1 MADILL
7 TVGVDTSLSYA
18 EFQAGITSLVS
29 QVNANPPKIKL
40 KFDDS
45 SLSSMRKQI
54 ESMTKAATSAGSLTR
69 LNGYT
74 QTNSGIW
81 LKDTAAIK
89 ANTQAKTSNANASR
103 QAADAAK
110 AQATA
115 ISGSLKEIQATNANI
130 TSAYKSLQKT
140 LGGSTATGQNASD
153 LNAMKSK
160 YIELQEA
167 VTRLKSLKSSATQED
182 INNVY
187 KLQADMQNL
196 ISKTQQRVAV
206 EKQAADAV
214 KKMAEAEK
222 QAAANEAAFA
232 AGTEKHTQALTKVNT
247 LLGQVTANT
256 QKWTAARNGN
266 TSASYASLKDQITA
280 LESLKTGLMNG
291 SVSAEQFKERF
302 ASIKA
307 AVTDSSTAIRAA
319 GENTQSF
326 GDRISGLAAKFSS
339 WLTVSQAIMYAVRT
353 AKQMV
358 SAAVEVE
365 SAMNQIQIVTGASD
379 SQMESFLTRSIALAK
394 ELGQSVTDVA
404 SSIETFA
411 RLGYGMNESA
421 GLAKYANIMA
431 NVGNTDVDTA
441 TTGITSII
449 KGYEMDASDAE
460 HVSDVLVKVGQEY
473 AISAEELMAAFQ
485 RGGAAL
491 HASGTDFEKSAALFA
506 ATNASLQNAE
516 TTGTMWKTVS
526 ARIRGATTEL
536 EEMGEETDGLAQ
548 GLSKYREE
556 IIALSGVDI
565 MKDENTYKDMYD
577 IFVQLAEVWD
587 NMEDV
592 SQSRVAEILGGTRN
606 TSGIMSTITNIKD
619 AIGAYSSAMD
629 SAGAA
634 TEANNLYMDTTKA
647 KVGELK
653 AAFQELS
660 SDFISSNVT
669 KGAVD
674 ALKGIVEAIDAVVNS
689 VGSLGTILAGL
700 GIVKIVKNVA

>member
-45 SLSSMRKQI
+45 SLSSMKKQI
-54 ESMTKAATSAGSLTR
+54 ESMTKAAATANTAKSMG
-69 LNGYT
+69 GYT
-74 QTNSGIW
+74 KTNSGIW
-81 LKDTAAIK
+81 VKDTAAIK
-89 ANTQAKTSNANASR
+89 ANTQAKNENASATKK
-103 QAADAAK
+103 AADATKQAK
-110 AQATA
+110 A
-115 ISGSLKEIQATNANI
+115 
-130 TSAYKSLQKT
+130 
-140 LGGSTATGQNASD
+140 SD
-153 LNAMKSK
+153 D
-160 YIELQEA
+160 
-167 VTRLKSLKSSATQED
+167 T
-182 INNVY
+182 
-187 KLQADMQNL
+187 
-196 ISKTQQRVAV
+196 
-206 EKQAADAV
+206 
-214 KKMAEAEK
+214 
-222 QAAANEAAFA
+222 FA
-232 AGTEKHTQALTKVNT
+232 AGTKKHTDALNKVNT

-256 QKWTAARNGN
+256 QKWTAARSGKSSDNY
-266 TSASYASLKDQITA
+266 SALKGQITA
-280 LESLKTGLMNG
+280 LETLKSGLMNG
-291 SVSAEQFKERF
+291 TVSAEQFENSFR
-302 ASIKA
+302 SIKST
-307 AVTDSSTAIRAA
+307 VTESSAAIRAA
-319 GENTQSF
+319 GENTQTL
-326 GDRISGLAAKFSS
+326 GDRFGGLATKFAS
-339 WLTVSQAIMYAVRT
+339 WLSITQVIMTAVRT

-365 SAMNQIQIVTGASD
+365 SAMAQIKIVTGASD
-379 SQMESFLTRSIALAK
+379 SQMEAFLTKSIALAK

-411 RLGYGMNESA
+411 RLGYNMSDSSN
-421 GLAKYANIMA
+421 LAKYANIMA

-449 KGYEMDASDAE
+449 KGYELDANDAE

-556 IIALSGVDI
+556 IKALSGVDI

-629 SAGAA
+629 SAGTA
-634 TEANNLYMDTTKA
+634 TEANNIYMDTTKA

-660 SDFISSNVT
+660 SDFISSNFT
-669 KGAVD
+669 KGAVEG
-674 ALKGIVEAIDAVVNS
+674 LKGIVEAIDKIVET

-700 GIVKIVKNVA
+700 GLANVIKNVA

>member
-45 SLSSMRKQI
+45 SLSSMKKQI
-54 ESMTKAATSAGSLTR
+54 ESMTKAAATANTAKSMG
-69 LNGYT
+69 GYT
-74 QTNSGIW
+74 KTNSGIW
-81 LKDTAAIK
+81 VKDTAAIK
-89 ANTQAKTSNANASR
+89 ANAQAKNENASATKK
-103 QAADAAK
+103 AADATKQAK
-110 AQATA
+110 A
-115 ISGSLKEIQATNANI
+115 S
-130 TSAYKSLQKT
+130 
-140 LGGSTATGQNASD
+140 
-153 LNAMKSK
+153 
-160 YIELQEA
+160 
-167 VTRLKSLKSSATQED
+167 ED
-182 INNVY
+182 
-187 KLQADMQNL
+187 
-196 ISKTQQRVAV
+196 T
-206 EKQAADAV
+206 
-214 KKMAEAEK
+214 
-222 QAAANEAAFA
+222 FA
-232 AGTEKHTQALTKVNT
+232 AGTKKHTDALNKVNT

-256 QKWTAARNGN
+256 QKWTAARSGKSSDNY
-266 TSASYASLKDQITA
+266 SALKGQITA
-280 LESLKTGLMNG
+280 LETLKSGLMNG
-291 SVSAEQFKERF
+291 TISAEQFENSFR
-302 ASIKA
+302 SIKST
-307 AVTDSSTAIRAA
+307 VTESSAAIRAA
-319 GENTQSF
+319 GENTQTL
-326 GDRISGLAAKFSS
+326 GDRFGGLATKFAS
-339 WLTVSQAIMYAVRT
+339 WLSITQVIMTAVRT

-365 SAMNQIQIVTGASD
+365 SAMAQIKIVTGASD
-379 SQMESFLTRSIALAK
+379 SQMEAFLTKSIALAK

-411 RLGYGMNESA
+411 RLGYNMSDSSN
-421 GLAKYANIMA
+421 LAKYANIMA

-449 KGYEMDASDAE
+449 KGYELDANDAE

-556 IIALSGVDI
+556 IKALSGVDI

-629 SAGAA
+629 SAGTA
-634 TEANNLYMDTTKA
+634 TEANNVYMDTTKA

-660 SDFISSNVT
+660 SDFISSNFT
-669 KGAVD
+669 KGAVEG
-674 ALKGIVEAIDAVVNS
+674 LKGIVEAIDKIVET

-700 GIVKIVKNVA
+700 GLAKVIKNVA

>member
-45 SLSSMRKQI
+45 SLSSMKKQI
-54 ESMTKAATSAGSLTR
+54 ESMTKAAATANTAKSMG
-69 LNGYT
+69 GYT
-74 QTNSGIW
+74 KTNSGIW
-81 LKDTAAIK
+81 VKDTAAIK
-89 ANTQAKTSNANASR
+89 ANTQAKNENASATKK
-103 QAADAAK
+103 AADATKQAK
-110 AQATA
+110 A
-115 ISGSLKEIQATNANI
+115 S
-130 TSAYKSLQKT
+130 
-140 LGGSTATGQNASD
+140 
-153 LNAMKSK
+153 
-160 YIELQEA
+160 
-167 VTRLKSLKSSATQED
+167 ED
-182 INNVY
+182 
-187 KLQADMQNL
+187 
-196 ISKTQQRVAV
+196 T
-206 EKQAADAV
+206 
-214 KKMAEAEK
+214 
-222 QAAANEAAFA
+222 FA
-232 AGTEKHTQALTKVNT
+232 AGTKKHTDALNKVNT

-256 QKWTAARNGN
+256 QKWTAARSGKSSDNY
-266 TSASYASLKDQITA
+266 SALKGQITA
-280 LESLKTGLMNG
+280 LETLKSGLMNG
-291 SVSAEQFKERF
+291 TVSAEQFENSFR
-302 ASIKA
+302 SIKA
-307 AVTDSSTAIRAA
+307 TVTESSAAIRAA
-319 GENTQSF
+319 GENTQTL
-326 GDRISGLAAKFSS
+326 GDRFGGLAQKFAS
-339 WLTVSQAIMYAVRT
+339 WLSITQVIMTAVRT

-365 SAMNQIQIVTGASD
+365 SAMAQIKIVTGASD
-379 SQMESFLTRSIALAK
+379 SQMEAFLTKSIALAK
-394 ELGQSVTDVA
+394 ELGQNVTDVA

-411 RLGYGMNESA
+411 RLGYNMSDSSN
-421 GLAKYANIMA
+421 LAKYANIMA

-449 KGYEMDASDAE
+449 KGYELDANDAE

-556 IIALSGVDI
+556 IKALSGVDI

-629 SAGAA
+629 SAGTA
-634 TEANNLYMDTTKA
+634 TEANNIYMDTTKA

-660 SDFISSNVT
+660 SDFISSNFT
-669 KGAVD
+669 KGAVEG
-674 ALKGIVEAIDAVVNS
+674 LKGIVEAIDKIVET

-700 GIVKIVKNVA
+700 GLAKVIKNVA

>member
-54 ESMTKAATSAGSLTR
+54 ESMTKAASSVNNLTR
-69 LNGYT
+69 LSGYT

-115 ISGSLKEIQATNANI
+115 VSGSLKEIQATNANI

-167 VTRLKSLKSSATQED
+167 VTRLKSLKASATQED
-182 INNVY
+182 INGVY

-196 ISKTQQRVAV
+196 ISKTQQRIAV
-206 EKQAADAV
+206 EKQAADAA
-214 KKMAEAEK
+214 KKMADAEK
-222 QAAANEAAFA
+222 QAAVNEAAFSV
-232 AGTEKHTQALTKVNT
+232 GTEKHTQALTKVNT
-247 LLGQVTANT
+247 LLSQVTANT

-266 TSASYASLKDQITA
+266 TSASYSALKDQITA
-280 LESLKTGLMNG
+280 LEALKTGLMNG

-307 AVTDSSTAIRAA
+307 TVVDSSAAIRAA

-326 GDRISGLAAKFSS
+326 GDRISGLASKFSS
-339 WLTVSQAIMYAVRT
+339 WLTVSQAIMYAIRT
-353 AKQMV
+353 IKQMV

-365 SAMNQIQIVTGASD
+365 SAMAQIQIVTGASD
-379 SQMESFLTRSIALAK
+379 SQMEAFLTKSIALAK

-411 RLGYGMNESA
+411 RLGYNMSDSSN
-421 GLAKYANIMA
+421 LAKYANIMA

-556 IIALSGVDI
+556 IMALSGVDI

-619 AIGAYSSAMD
+619 AIGAYASAMD
-629 SAGAA
+629 SAGTA
-634 TEANNLYMDTTKA
+634 TEANNIYMDTTKA

-660 SDFISSNVT
+660 SDVFDSDFT

-674 ALKGIVEAIDAVVNS
+674 ALRGIVEAIDKVIS
-689 VGSLGTILAGL
+689 TFGSLKTILVGL
-700 GIVKIVKNVA
+700 GIAKIIKNVA

>member
-45 SLSSMRKQI
+45 SLSSMKKQI
-54 ESMTKAATSAGSLTR
+54 ESMTKAAATANMAKSMG
-69 LNGYT
+69 GYT
-74 QTNSGIW
+74 KTNSGIW
-81 LKDTAAIK
+81 VKDTAAIK
-89 ANTQAKTSNANASR
+89 ANTQAKNENASATKK
-103 QAADAAK
+103 AADATKQAK
-110 AQATA
+110 A
-115 ISGSLKEIQATNANI
+115 S
-130 TSAYKSLQKT
+130 
-140 LGGSTATGQNASD
+140 
-153 LNAMKSK
+153 
-160 YIELQEA
+160 
-167 VTRLKSLKSSATQED
+167 ED
-182 INNVY
+182 
-187 KLQADMQNL
+187 
-196 ISKTQQRVAV
+196 T
-206 EKQAADAV
+206 
-214 KKMAEAEK
+214 
-222 QAAANEAAFA
+222 FA
-232 AGTEKHTQALTKVNT
+232 AGTKKHTDALNKVNT

-256 QKWTAARNGN
+256 QKWTAARSGKSSDNY
-266 TSASYASLKDQITA
+266 SALKGQITA
-280 LESLKTGLMNG
+280 LETLKSGLMNG
-291 SVSAEQFKERF
+291 TVSAEQFENSFR
-302 ASIKA
+302 SIKST
-307 AVTDSSTAIRAA
+307 VTESSAAIRAA
-319 GENTQSF
+319 GENTQTL
-326 GDRISGLAAKFSS
+326 GDRFGGLATKFAS
-339 WLTVSQAIMYAVRT
+339 WLSITQVIMTAVRT

-365 SAMNQIQIVTGASD
+365 SAMAQIKIVTGASD
-379 SQMESFLTRSIALAK
+379 SQMEAFLTKSIALAK

-411 RLGYGMNESA
+411 RLGYNMSDSSN
-421 GLAKYANIMA
+421 LAKYANIMA

-449 KGYEMDASDAE
+449 KGYELDANDAE

-556 IIALSGVDI
+556 IKALSGVDI

-629 SAGAA
+629 SAGTA
-634 TEANNLYMDTTKA
+634 TEANNVYMDTTKA

-660 SDFISSNVT
+660 SDFISSNFT
-669 KGAVD
+669 KGAVEG
-674 ALKGIVEAIDAVVNS
+674 LKGIVEAIDKIVET

-700 GIVKIVKNVA
+700 GLAKVIKNVA

>member
-45 SLSSMRKQI
+45 SLSSMKKQI
-54 ESMTKAATSAGSLTR
+54 ESMTKAAATANTAKSMG
-69 LNGYT
+69 GYT
-74 QTNSGIW
+74 KTNSGIW
-81 LKDTAAIK
+81 VKDTAAIK
-89 ANTQAKTSNANASR
+89 ANTQAKNENASATKK
-103 QAADAAK
+103 AADA
-110 AQATA
+110 T
-115 ISGSLKEIQATNANI
+115 
-130 TSAYKSLQKT
+130 
-140 LGGSTATGQNASD
+140 
-153 LNAMKSK
+153 
-160 YIELQEA
+160 
-167 VTRLKSLKSSATQED
+167 
-182 INNVY
+182 
-187 KLQADMQNL
+187 
-196 ISKTQQRVAV
+196 
-206 EKQAADAV
+206 KQAKTSEDT
-214 KKMAEAEK
+214 
-222 QAAANEAAFA
+222 FA
-232 AGTEKHTQALTKVNT
+232 AGTKKHTDALNKVNT

-256 QKWTAARNGN
+256 QKWTAARSGKSSDNY
-266 TSASYASLKDQITA
+266 SALKGQITA
-280 LESLKTGLMNG
+280 LETLKSGLMNG
-291 SVSAEQFKERF
+291 TVSAEQFENSFR
-302 ASIKA
+302 SIKST
-307 AVTDSSTAIRAA
+307 VTESSAAIRAA
-319 GENTQSF
+319 GENTQTL
-326 GDRISGLAAKFSS
+326 GDRFGGLATKFAS
-339 WLTVSQAIMYAVRT
+339 WLSITQVIMTAVRT

-365 SAMNQIQIVTGASD
+365 SAMTQIKIVTGASD
-379 SQMESFLTRSIALAK
+379 SQMEAFLTKSIALAK

-411 RLGYGMNESA
+411 RLGYNMSDSSN
-421 GLAKYANIMA
+421 LAKYANIMA

-449 KGYEMDASDAE
+449 KGYELDANDAE

-556 IIALSGVDI
+556 IKALSGVDI

-629 SAGAA
+629 SAGTA
-634 TEANNLYMDTTKA
+634 TEANNIYMDTTKA

-660 SDFISSNVT
+660 SDFISSNFT
-669 KGAVD
+669 KGAVEG
-674 ALKGIVEAIDAVVNS
+674 LKGIVEAIDKIVETI
-689 VGSLGTILAGL
+689 GSLGTILAGL
-700 GIVKIVKNVA
+700 GLAKVIKNVA

>member
-18 EFQAGITSLVS
+18 EFQAGITSLVA

-206 EKQAADAV
+206 EKQAADAA

-353 AKQMV
+353 VKQMV

-556 IIALSGVDI
+556 IMALSGVDI

-653 AAFQELS
+653 ASFQELS

>member
-45 SLSSMRKQI
+45 SLSSMKKQI
-54 ESMTKAATSAGSLTR
+54 ESMTKAAATANTAKSMG
-69 LNGYT
+69 GYT
-74 QTNSGIW
+74 KTNSGIW
-81 LKDTAAIK
+81 VKDTAAIK
-89 ANTQAKTSNANASR
+89 ANTQAKNENASATKK
-103 QAADAAK
+103 AADATKQAK
-110 AQATA
+110 A
-115 ISGSLKEIQATNANI
+115 S
-130 TSAYKSLQKT
+130 
-140 LGGSTATGQNASD
+140 
-153 LNAMKSK
+153 
-160 YIELQEA
+160 
-167 VTRLKSLKSSATQED
+167 ED
-182 INNVY
+182 
-187 KLQADMQNL
+187 
-196 ISKTQQRVAV
+196 T
-206 EKQAADAV
+206 
-214 KKMAEAEK
+214 
-222 QAAANEAAFA
+222 FA
-232 AGTEKHTQALTKVNT
+232 AGTKKHTDALNKVNT

-256 QKWTAARNGN
+256 QKWTAARSGKSSDNY
-266 TSASYASLKDQITA
+266 SALKGQITA
-280 LESLKTGLMNG
+280 LETLKSGLMNG
-291 SVSAEQFKERF
+291 TVSAEQFENSFR
-302 ASIKA
+302 SIKST
-307 AVTDSSTAIRAA
+307 VTESSAAIRAA
-319 GENTQSF
+319 GENTQTL
-326 GDRISGLAAKFSS
+326 GDRFGGLATKFAS
-339 WLTVSQAIMYAVRT
+339 WLSITQVIMTAVRT

-365 SAMNQIQIVTGASD
+365 SAMAQIKIVTGASD
-379 SQMESFLTRSIALAK
+379 SQMEAFLTKSIALAK

-411 RLGYGMNESA
+411 RLGYNMSDSSN
-421 GLAKYANIMA
+421 LAKYANIMA

-449 KGYEMDASDAE
+449 KGYELDANDAE

-556 IIALSGVDI
+556 IKALSGVDI

-629 SAGAA
+629 SAGTA
-634 TEANNLYMDTTKA
+634 TEANNVYMDTTKA

-660 SDFISSNVT
+660 SDFISSNFT
-669 KGAVD
+669 KGAVEG
-674 ALKGIVEAIDAVVNS
+674 LKGIVEAIDKIAET

-700 GIVKIVKNVA
+700 GLAKVIKNVA

>member
-45 SLSSMRKQI
+45 SLSSMKKQI
-54 ESMTKAATSAGSLTR
+54 ESMTKAAATANTAKSIG
-69 LNGYT
+69 GYT
-74 QTNSGIW
+74 KTNSGIW
-81 LKDTAAIK
+81 VKDTAAIK
-89 ANTQAKTSNANASR
+89 ANTQAKNENASATKK
-103 QAADAAK
+103 AADATKQAK
-110 AQATA
+110 A
-115 ISGSLKEIQATNANI
+115 
-130 TSAYKSLQKT
+130 
-140 LGGSTATGQNASD
+140 SD
-153 LNAMKSK
+153 D
-160 YIELQEA
+160 
-167 VTRLKSLKSSATQED
+167 T
-182 INNVY
+182 
-187 KLQADMQNL
+187 
-196 ISKTQQRVAV
+196 
-206 EKQAADAV
+206 
-214 KKMAEAEK
+214 
-222 QAAANEAAFA
+222 FA
-232 AGTEKHTQALTKVNT
+232 AGTKKHTDALNKVNT

-256 QKWTAARNGN
+256 QKWTAARSGKSSDNY
-266 TSASYASLKDQITA
+266 SALKGQITA
-280 LESLKTGLMNG
+280 LETLKSGLMNG
-291 SVSAEQFKERF
+291 TVSAEQFENSFR
-302 ASIKA
+302 SIKST
-307 AVTDSSTAIRAA
+307 VTESSAAIRAA
-319 GENTQSF
+319 GENTQTL
-326 GDRISGLAAKFSS
+326 GDRFGGLATKFAS
-339 WLTVSQAIMYAVRT
+339 WLSITQVIMTAVRT

-365 SAMNQIQIVTGASD
+365 SAMAQIKIVTGASD
-379 SQMESFLTRSIALAK
+379 SQMEAFLTKSIALAK

-411 RLGYGMNESA
+411 RLGYNMSDSSN
-421 GLAKYANIMA
+421 LAKYANIMA

-449 KGYEMDASDAE
+449 KGYELDANDAE

-556 IIALSGVDI
+556 IKALSGVDI

-629 SAGAA
+629 SAGTA
-634 TEANNLYMDTTKA
+634 TEANNIYMDTTKA

-660 SDFISSNVT
+660 SDFISSNFT
-669 KGAVD
+669 KGAVEG
-674 ALKGIVEAIDAVVNS
+674 LKGIVEAIDKIVET

-700 GIVKIVKNVA
+700 GLAKVIKNVA

>member
-54 ESMTKAATSAGSLTR
+54 ESMTKAASSVNNLTR
-69 LNGYT
+69 LSGYT

-115 ISGSLKEIQATNANI
+115 VSGSLKEIQATNANI

-167 VTRLKSLKSSATQED
+167 VTRLKSLKASATQED
-182 INNVY
+182 INGVY

-196 ISKTQQRVAV
+196 ISKTQQRIAV
-206 EKQAADAV
+206 EKQAADAA
-214 KKMAEAEK
+214 KKMADAEK
-222 QAAANEAAFA
+222 QAAVNEAAFSV
-232 AGTEKHTQALTKVNT
+232 GTEKHTQALTKVNT
-247 LLGQVTANT
+247 LLSQVTANT

-266 TSASYASLKDQITA
+266 TSASYSALKDQITA
-280 LESLKTGLMNG
+280 LEALKTGLMNG

-307 AVTDSSTAIRAA
+307 TVVDSSAAIRAA

-326 GDRISGLAAKFSS
+326 GDRISGLASKFSS
-339 WLTVSQAIMYAVRT
+339 WLTVSQAIMYAIRT
-353 AKQMV
+353 IKQMV

-365 SAMNQIQIVTGASD
+365 SAMAHIQIVTGASD
-379 SQMESFLTRSIALAK
+379 SQMEAFLTKSIALAK

-411 RLGYGMNESA
+411 RLGYNMSDSSN
-421 GLAKYANIMA
+421 LAKYANIMA

-556 IIALSGVDI
+556 IMALSGVDI

-619 AIGAYSSAMD
+619 AIGAYASAMD
-629 SAGAA
+629 SAGTA
-634 TEANNLYMDTTKA
+634 TEANNIYMDTTKA

-660 SDFISSNVT
+660 SDVFDSDFT

-674 ALKGIVEAIDAVVNS
+674 ALRGIVEAIDKVIS
-689 VGSLGTILAGL
+689 TFGSLKTILVGL
-700 GIVKIVKNVA
+700 GIAKIIKNVA

>member
-18 EFQAGITSLVS
+18 EFQAGITSLVA

-54 ESMTKAATSAGSLTR
+54 ESMTKAASSANAMKSMG
-69 LNGYT
+69 GYT

-89 ANTQAKTSNANASR
+89 ANTQAKDANASATKK
-103 QAADAAK
+103 AADATKQAK
-110 AQATA
+110 A
-115 ISGSLKEIQATNANI
+115 S
-130 TSAYKSLQKT
+130 
-140 LGGSTATGQNASD
+140 
-153 LNAMKSK
+153 
-160 YIELQEA
+160 
-167 VTRLKSLKSSATQED
+167 ED
-182 INNVY
+182 
-187 KLQADMQNL
+187 
-196 ISKTQQRVAV
+196 
-206 EKQAADAV
+206 
-214 KKMAEAEK
+214 
-222 QAAANEAAFA
+222 AFA
-232 AGTEKHTQALTKVNT
+232 AGTKKHTDALNKVNT

-256 QKWTAARNGN
+256 QKWTTSLSYDNLKSQISSLTALRNG
-266 TSASYASLKDQITA
+266 L
-280 LESLKTGLMNG
+280 LNG
-291 SVSAEQFKERF
+291 SVSAEQFEASFR
-302 ASIKA
+302 SIKA
-307 AVTDSSTAIRAA
+307 TVTESSSAIRAA
-319 GENTQSF
+319 GENTKSL
-326 GDRISGLAAKFSS
+326 GDRFSGLATKFAS
-339 WLTVSQAIMYAVRT
+339 WLSVTQVIMTAVRT
-353 AKQMV
+353 AKHMV

-365 SAMNQIQIVTGASD
+365 SAMKQIQIVTGASD

-411 RLGYGMNESA
+411 RLGYGMNDSA
-421 GLAKYANIMA
+421 SLAKYANIMA

-556 IIALSGVDI
+556 IMALSGVDI

-629 SAGAA
+629 SAGTA

-689 VGSLGTILAGL
+689 IGSLGTIIAGV
-700 GIVKIVKNVA
+700 GIVKFVKNVA

>member
-18 EFQAGITSLVS
+18 EFQAGITSLVA

-54 ESMTKAATSAGSLTR
+54 ESMTKAAASAGSLTK

-130 TSAYKSLQKT
+130 TSAYKNLQKT

-353 AKQMV
+353 VKKMV

>member
-18 EFQAGITSLVS
+18 EFQAGITSLVA

-206 EKQAADAV
+206 EKQAADAA

-247 LLGQVTANT
+247 ILGQVTANT

-307 AVTDSSTAIRAA
+307 TVTDSSTAIRAA

-460 HVSDVLVKVGQEY
+460 HVSDVLIKVGQEY

>member
-7 TVGVDTSLSYA
+7 TVSVDTSLSYA

-45 SLSSMRKQI
+45 SLSSMKKQI
-54 ESMTKAATSAGSLTR
+54 ESMTKAAATANTAKSMG
-69 LNGYT
+69 GYT
-74 QTNSGIW
+74 KTNSGIW
-81 LKDTAAIK
+81 VKDTAAIK
-89 ANTQAKTSNANASR
+89 ANTQAKNENASATKK
-103 QAADAAK
+103 AADATKQAK
-110 AQATA
+110 A
-115 ISGSLKEIQATNANI
+115 S
-130 TSAYKSLQKT
+130 
-140 LGGSTATGQNASD
+140 
-153 LNAMKSK
+153 
-160 YIELQEA
+160 
-167 VTRLKSLKSSATQED
+167 ED
-182 INNVY
+182 
-187 KLQADMQNL
+187 
-196 ISKTQQRVAV
+196 T
-206 EKQAADAV
+206 
-214 KKMAEAEK
+214 
-222 QAAANEAAFA
+222 FA
-232 AGTEKHTQALTKVNT
+232 AGTKKHTDALNKVNT

-256 QKWTAARNGN
+256 QKWTAARSGKSSDNY
-266 TSASYASLKDQITA
+266 SALKGQITA
-280 LESLKTGLMNG
+280 LETLKSGLMNG
-291 SVSAEQFKERF
+291 TISAEQFENSFR
-302 ASIKA
+302 SIKST
-307 AVTDSSTAIRAA
+307 VTESSAAIRAA
-319 GENTQSF
+319 GENTQTL
-326 GDRISGLAAKFSS
+326 GDRFGGLATKFAS
-339 WLTVSQAIMYAVRT
+339 WLSITQVIMTAVRT

-365 SAMNQIQIVTGASD
+365 SAMAQIKIVTGASD
-379 SQMESFLTRSIALAK
+379 SQMEAFLTKSIALAK

-411 RLGYGMNESA
+411 RLGYNMSDSSN
-421 GLAKYANIMA
+421 LAKYANIMA

-449 KGYEMDASDAE
+449 KGYELDANDAE

-556 IIALSGVDI
+556 IKALSGVDI

-629 SAGAA
+629 SAGTA
-634 TEANNLYMDTTKA
+634 TEANNVYMDTTKA

-660 SDFISSNVT
+660 SDFISSNFT
-669 KGAVD
+669 KGAVEG
-674 ALKGIVEAIDAVVNS
+674 LKGIVEAIDKIVET

-700 GIVKIVKNVA
+700 GLAKVIKNVA

>member
-18 EFQAGITSLVS
+18 EFQAGITSLVA

-206 EKQAADAV
+206 EKQAADAA

-222 QAAANEAAFA
+222 QAAANEATFA

-460 HVSDVLVKVGQEY
+460 HVSDVLIKVGQEY

>member
-45 SLSSMRKQI
+45 SLSSMKKQI
-54 ESMTKAATSAGSLTR
+54 ESMTQAASSANAAKLAG
-69 LNGYT
+69 GYT
-74 QTNSGIW
+74 KTNSGIW
-81 LKDTAAIK
+81 VKDTAAIN
-89 ANTQAKTSNANASR
+89 ANTQAKNANASATKK
-103 QAADAAK
+103 AADA
-110 AQATA
+110 T
-115 ISGSLKEIQATNANI
+115 
-130 TSAYKSLQKT
+130 
-140 LGGSTATGQNASD
+140 
-153 LNAMKSK
+153 
-160 YIELQEA
+160 
-167 VTRLKSLKSSATQED
+167 
-182 INNVY
+182 
-187 KLQADMQNL
+187 
-196 ISKTQQRVAV
+196 
-206 EKQAADAV
+206 
-214 KKMAEAEK
+214 K
-222 QAAANEAAFA
+222 QAAASENNFA
-232 AGTEKHTQALTKVNT
+232 VGTKKHTDALMKVNN

-266 TSASYASLKDQITA
+266 TSASYSALKDQISA
-280 LESLKTGLMNG
+280 LETLKTGLMNG

-302 ASIKA
+302 ASIKST
-307 AVTDSSTAIRAA
+307 VTDASTAIRAA

-326 GDRISGLAAKFSS
+326 GDRISGLASKFSS
-339 WLTVSQAIMYAVRT
+339 WLTVSQAIMYAIRT
-353 AKQMV
+353 VKQMV

-365 SAMNQIQIVTGASD
+365 SAMAQIQIVTGASD
-379 SQMESFLTRSIALAK
+379 SQMEAFLTKSISLAK

-411 RLGYGMNESA
+411 RLGYNMSDSSN
-421 GLAKYANIMA
+421 LAKYANIMA

-449 KGYEMDASDAE
+449 KGYELEASDAE
-460 HVSDVLVKVGQEY
+460 HVSDVLVKVGQKY

-556 IIALSGVDI
+556 IMALSGVDI

-619 AIGAYSSAMD
+619 AIGAYESAMD
-629 SAGAA
+629 SAGTA
-634 TEANNLYMDTTKA
+634 TEANNVYMDTTKA

-660 SDFISSNVT
+660 SDFFSSDFT

-674 ALKGIVEAIDAVVNS
+674 GLKGIVETIDKIVNS
-689 VGSLGTILAGL
+689 IGALGTILAGL
-700 GIVKIVKNVA
+700 GIVKIIKNVA

>member
-45 SLSSMRKQI
+45 SLSSMKKQI
-54 ESMTKAATSAGSLTR
+54 ESMTKAAATANTAKSMG
-69 LNGYT
+69 GYT
-74 QTNSGIW
+74 KTNSGIW
-81 LKDTAAIK
+81 VKDTAAIK
-89 ANTQAKTSNANASR
+89 ANTQAKNENASATKK
-103 QAADAAK
+103 AADATKQAK
-110 AQATA
+110 A
-115 ISGSLKEIQATNANI
+115 S
-130 TSAYKSLQKT
+130 
-140 LGGSTATGQNASD
+140 
-153 LNAMKSK
+153 
-160 YIELQEA
+160 
-167 VTRLKSLKSSATQED
+167 ED
-182 INNVY
+182 
-187 KLQADMQNL
+187 
-196 ISKTQQRVAV
+196 T
-206 EKQAADAV
+206 
-214 KKMAEAEK
+214 
-222 QAAANEAAFA
+222 FA
-232 AGTEKHTQALTKVNT
+232 AGTKKHTDALNKVNT

-256 QKWTAARNGN
+256 QKWTAARSGKSSDNY
-266 TSASYASLKDQITA
+266 SALKGQITA
-280 LESLKTGLMNG
+280 LETLKSGLMNG
-291 SVSAEQFKERF
+291 TVSAEQFENSFR
-302 ASIKA
+302 SIKST
-307 AVTDSSTAIRAA
+307 VTESSAAIRAA
-319 GENTQSF
+319 GENTQTL
-326 GDRISGLAAKFSS
+326 GDRFGGLATKFAS
-339 WLTVSQAIMYAVRT
+339 WLSITQVIMTAVRT

-365 SAMNQIQIVTGASD
+365 SAMAQIKIVTGASD
-379 SQMESFLTRSIALAK
+379 SQMEAFLTKSIALAK

-411 RLGYGMNESA
+411 RLGYNMSDSSN
-421 GLAKYANIMA
+421 LAKYANIMA

-449 KGYEMDASDAE
+449 KGYELDANDAE

-556 IIALSGVDI
+556 IKALSGVDI

-629 SAGAA
+629 SAGTA
-634 TEANNLYMDTTKA
+634 TEANNVYMDTTKA

-660 SDFISSNVT
+660 SDFISSNFT
-669 KGAVD
+669 KGAVEG
-674 ALKGIVEAIDAVVNS
+674 LKGIVEAIDKIVET

-700 GIVKIVKNVA
+700 GLAKVIKNVA

>member
-18 EFQAGITSLVS
+18 EFQAGITSLVA

-54 ESMTKAATSAGSLTR
+54 ESMTKAAASAGSLTK

-74 QTNSGIW
+74 QTNSGI
-81 LKDTAAIK
+81 
-89 ANTQAKTSNANASR
+89 
-103 QAADAAK
+103 
-110 AQATA
+110 
-115 ISGSLKEIQATNANI
+115 
-130 TSAYKSLQKT
+130 
-140 LGGSTATGQNASD
+140 
-153 LNAMKSK
+153 
-160 YIELQEA
+160 
-167 VTRLKSLKSSATQED
+167 
-182 INNVY
+182 
-187 KLQADMQNL
+187 
-196 ISKTQQRVAV
+196 
-206 EKQAADAV
+206 
-214 KKMAEAEK
+214 
-222 QAAANEAAFA
+222 
-232 AGTEKHTQALTKVNT
+232 
-247 LLGQVTANT
+247 
-256 QKWTAARNGN
+256 
-266 TSASYASLKDQITA
+266 
-280 LESLKTGLMNG
+280 
-291 SVSAEQFKERF
+291 
-302 ASIKA
+302 
-307 AVTDSSTAIRAA
+307 
-319 GENTQSF
+319 
-326 GDRISGLAAKFSS
+326 
-339 WLTVSQAIMYAVRT
+339 
-353 AKQMV
+353 
-358 SAAVEVE
+358 
-365 SAMNQIQIVTGASD
+365 
-379 SQMESFLTRSIALAK
+379 AK

>member
-45 SLSSMRKQI
+45 SLSSMKKQI
-54 ESMTKAATSAGSLTR
+54 ESMTKAAATANTAKSMG
-69 LNGYT
+69 GYT
-74 QTNSGIW
+74 KTNSGIW
-81 LKDTAAIK
+81 AKDTAAIK
-89 ANTQAKTSNANASR
+89 ANTQAKNENASATKK
-103 QAADAAK
+103 AADATKQAK
-110 AQATA
+110 A
-115 ISGSLKEIQATNANI
+115 
-130 TSAYKSLQKT
+130 
-140 LGGSTATGQNASD
+140 SD
-153 LNAMKSK
+153 D
-160 YIELQEA
+160 
-167 VTRLKSLKSSATQED
+167 T
-182 INNVY
+182 
-187 KLQADMQNL
+187 
-196 ISKTQQRVAV
+196 
-206 EKQAADAV
+206 
-214 KKMAEAEK
+214 
-222 QAAANEAAFA
+222 FA
-232 AGTEKHTQALTKVNT
+232 AGTKKHTDALNKVNT

-256 QKWTAARNGN
+256 QKWTAARSGKSSDSY
-266 TSASYASLKDQITA
+266 SALKDQITV
-280 LESLKTGLMNG
+280 LETLKSGLMNG
-291 SVSAEQFKERF
+291 TVSAEQFENSFR
-302 ASIKA
+302 SIKST
-307 AVTDSSTAIRAA
+307 VTESSAAIRAA
-319 GENTQSF
+319 GENTQTL
-326 GDRISGLAAKFSS
+326 GDRFGGLATKFAS
-339 WLTVSQAIMYAVRT
+339 WLSITQVIMTAVRT

-365 SAMNQIQIVTGASD
+365 SAMAQIKIVTGASD
-379 SQMESFLTRSIALAK
+379 SQMEAFLTKSIALAK

-411 RLGYGMNESA
+411 RLGYNMSDSSN
-421 GLAKYANIMA
+421 LAKYANIMA

-449 KGYEMDASDAE
+449 KGYELDANDAE

-556 IIALSGVDI
+556 IKALSGVDI

-629 SAGAA
+629 SAGTA
-634 TEANNLYMDTTKA
+634 TEANNVYMDTTKA

-660 SDFISSNVT
+660 SDFISSNFT
-669 KGAVD
+669 KGAVEG
-674 ALKGIVEAIDAVVNS
+674 LKGIVEAIDKIVET

-700 GIVKIVKNVA
+700 GLAKVIKNVA

>member
-1 MADILL
+1 MEKANRIDAVTLMEAVSNIAEPTSSFEWNGMEVVVNRVLPMNVMLEFVDYVVKTCFSEEGEFIPEVKDFAIKSCLLEMYANFDLPKDI
-7 TVGVDTSLSYA
+7 SERY
-18 EFQAGITSLVS
+18 
-29 QVNANPPKIKL
+29 
-40 KFDDS
+40 
-45 SLSSMRKQI
+45 
-54 ESMTKAATSAGSLTR
+54 
-69 LNGYT
+69 
-74 QTNSGIW
+74 
-81 LKDTAAIK
+81 AAIY
-89 ANTQAKTSNANASR
+89 NSDIVDVVLNHIEGR
-103 QAADAAK
+103 QF
-110 AQATA
+110 
-115 ISGSLKEIQATNANI
+115 GEI
-130 TSAYKSLQKT
+130 
-140 LGGSTATGQNASD
+140 
-153 LNAMKSK
+153 
-160 YIELQEA
+160 
-167 VTRLKSLKSSATQED
+167 
-182 INNVY
+182 IN
-187 KLQADMQNL
+187 
-196 ISKTQQRVAV
+196 
-206 EKQAADAV
+206 
-214 KKMAEAEK
+214 
-222 QAAANEAAFA
+222 
-232 AGTEKHTQALTKVNT
+232 
-247 LLGQVTANT
+247 
-256 QKWTAARNGN
+256 
-266 TSASYASLKDQITA
+266 
-280 LESLKTGLMNG
+280 
-291 SVSAEQFKERF
+291 
-302 ASIKA
+302 ASIKST
-307 AVTDSSTAIRAA
+307 VTESSAAIRAA
-319 GENTQSF
+319 GENTQTL
-326 GDRISGLAAKFSS
+326 GDRFGGLATKFAS
-339 WLTVSQAIMYAVRT
+339 WLSITQVIMTAVRT

-365 SAMNQIQIVTGASD
+365 SAMAQIKIVTGASD
-379 SQMESFLTRSIALAK
+379 SQMEAFLTKSIALAK

-411 RLGYGMNESA
+411 RLGYNMSDSSN
-421 GLAKYANIMA
+421 LAKYANIMA

-449 KGYEMDASDAE
+449 KGYELDANDAE

-556 IIALSGVDI
+556 IKALSGVDI

-629 SAGAA
+629 SAGTA
-634 TEANNLYMDTTKA
+634 TEANNVYMDTTKA

-660 SDFISSNVT
+660 SDFISSNFT
-669 KGAVD
+669 KGAVEG
-674 ALKGIVEAIDAVVNS
+674 LKGIVEAIDKIVET

-700 GIVKIVKNVA
+700 GLAKVIKNVA

>member
-45 SLSSMRKQI
+45 SLSSMKKQI
-54 ESMTKAATSAGSLTR
+54 ESMTKAAATANTAKSMG
-69 LNGYT
+69 GYT
-74 QTNSGIW
+74 KTNSGIW
-81 LKDTAAIK
+81 VKDTAAIK
-89 ANTQAKTSNANASR
+89 ANTQAKNENASATKK
-103 QAADAAK
+103 AADATKQAK
-110 AQATA
+110 A
-115 ISGSLKEIQATNANI
+115 S
-130 TSAYKSLQKT
+130 
-140 LGGSTATGQNASD
+140 
-153 LNAMKSK
+153 
-160 YIELQEA
+160 
-167 VTRLKSLKSSATQED
+167 ED
-182 INNVY
+182 
-187 KLQADMQNL
+187 
-196 ISKTQQRVAV
+196 T
-206 EKQAADAV
+206 
-214 KKMAEAEK
+214 
-222 QAAANEAAFA
+222 FA
-232 AGTEKHTQALTKVNT
+232 AGTKKHTDALNKVNT

-256 QKWTAARNGN
+256 QKWTAARSGKSSDNY
-266 TSASYASLKDQITA
+266 SALKGQITA
-280 LESLKTGLMNG
+280 LETLKSGLMNG
-291 SVSAEQFKERF
+291 TVSAEQFENSFR
-302 ASIKA
+302 SIKST
-307 AVTDSSTAIRAA
+307 VTESSAAIRAA
-319 GENTQSF
+319 GENTQTL
-326 GDRISGLAAKFSS
+326 GDRFGGLATKFAS
-339 WLTVSQAIMYAVRT
+339 WLSITQVIMTAVRT

-365 SAMNQIQIVTGASD
+365 SAMAQIKIVTGASD
-379 SQMESFLTRSIALAK
+379 SQMEAFLTKSIALAK

-411 RLGYGMNESA
+411 RLGYNMSDSSN
-421 GLAKYANIMA
+421 LAKYANIMA

-449 KGYEMDASDAE
+449 KGYELDANDAE

-556 IIALSGVDI
+556 IKALSGVDI

-629 SAGAA
+629 SAGTA
-634 TEANNLYMDTTKA
+634 TEANNVYMDTTKA

-660 SDFISSNVT
+660 SDFISSNFT
-669 KGAVD
+669 KGAVEG
-674 ALKGIVEAIDAVVNS
+674 LKGIVEAIDKIVET
-689 VGSLGTILAGL
+689 VGSLGTILAGFGL
-700 GIVKIVKNVA
+700 AKVIKNVA

>member
-206 EKQAADAV
+206 EKQAADAA

>member
-45 SLSSMRKQI
+45 SLSSMKKQI
-54 ESMTKAATSAGSLTR
+54 ESMTKAAATANTAKSMG
-69 LNGYT
+69 GYT
-74 QTNSGIW
+74 KTNSGIW
-81 LKDTAAIK
+81 VKDTAAIK
-89 ANTQAKTSNANASR
+89 ANTQAKNENASATKK
-103 QAADAAK
+103 AADATKQAK
-110 AQATA
+110 A
-115 ISGSLKEIQATNANI
+115 S
-130 TSAYKSLQKT
+130 
-140 LGGSTATGQNASD
+140 
-153 LNAMKSK
+153 
-160 YIELQEA
+160 
-167 VTRLKSLKSSATQED
+167 ED
-182 INNVY
+182 
-187 KLQADMQNL
+187 
-196 ISKTQQRVAV
+196 T
-206 EKQAADAV
+206 
-214 KKMAEAEK
+214 
-222 QAAANEAAFA
+222 FA
-232 AGTEKHTQALTKVNT
+232 AGTKKHTDALNKVNT

-256 QKWTAARNGN
+256 QKWTAARSGKSSDNY
-266 TSASYASLKDQITA
+266 SALKGQITA
-280 LESLKTGLMNG
+280 LETLKSGLMNG
-291 SVSAEQFKERF
+291 TISAEQFENSFR
-302 ASIKA
+302 SIKST
-307 AVTDSSTAIRAA
+307 VTESSAAIRAA
-319 GENTQSF
+319 GENTQTL
-326 GDRISGLAAKFSS
+326 GDRFGGLATKFAS
-339 WLTVSQAIMYAVRT
+339 WLSITQVIMTAVRT

-365 SAMNQIQIVTGASD
+365 SAMAQIKIVTGASD
-379 SQMESFLTRSIALAK
+379 SQMEAFLTKSIALAK

-411 RLGYGMNESA
+411 RLGYNMSDSSN
-421 GLAKYANIMA
+421 LAKYANIMA
-431 NVGNTDVDTA
+431 NVGNTDVGTA

-449 KGYEMDASDAE
+449 KGYELDANDAE

-556 IIALSGVDI
+556 IKALSGVDI

-629 SAGAA
+629 SAGTA
-634 TEANNLYMDTTKA
+634 TEANNVYMDTTKA

-660 SDFISSNVT
+660 SDFISSNFT
-669 KGAVD
+669 KGAVEG
-674 ALKGIVEAIDAVVNS
+674 LKGIVEAIDKIVET

-700 GIVKIVKNVA
+700 GLAKVIKNVA

>member
-45 SLSSMRKQI
+45 FLSSMKKQI
-54 ESMTKAATSAGSLTR
+54 ESMTKAAATANTAKSMG
-69 LNGYT
+69 GYT
-74 QTNSGIW
+74 KTNSGIW
-81 LKDTAAIK
+81 VKDTAAIK
-89 ANTQAKTSNANASR
+89 ANTQAKNENASATKK
-103 QAADAAK
+103 AADATKQAK
-110 AQATA
+110 A
-115 ISGSLKEIQATNANI
+115 S
-130 TSAYKSLQKT
+130 
-140 LGGSTATGQNASD
+140 
-153 LNAMKSK
+153 
-160 YIELQEA
+160 
-167 VTRLKSLKSSATQED
+167 ED
-182 INNVY
+182 
-187 KLQADMQNL
+187 
-196 ISKTQQRVAV
+196 T
-206 EKQAADAV
+206 
-214 KKMAEAEK
+214 
-222 QAAANEAAFA
+222 FA
-232 AGTEKHTQALTKVNT
+232 AGTKKHTDALNKVNT

-256 QKWTAARNGN
+256 QKWTAARSGKSSDNY
-266 TSASYASLKDQITA
+266 SALKGQITA
-280 LESLKTGLMNG
+280 LETLKSGLMNG
-291 SVSAEQFKERF
+291 TISAEQFENSFR
-302 ASIKA
+302 SIKST
-307 AVTDSSTAIRAA
+307 VTESSAAIRAA
-319 GENTQSF
+319 GENTQTL
-326 GDRISGLAAKFSS
+326 GDRFGGLATKFAS
-339 WLTVSQAIMYAVRT
+339 WLSITQVIMTAVRT

-365 SAMNQIQIVTGASD
+365 SAMAQIKIVTGASD
-379 SQMESFLTRSIALAK
+379 SQMEAFLTKSIALAK

-411 RLGYGMNESA
+411 RLGYNMSDSSN
-421 GLAKYANIMA
+421 LAKYANIMA

-449 KGYEMDASDAE
+449 KGYELDANDAE

-556 IIALSGVDI
+556 IKALSGVDI

-629 SAGAA
+629 SAGTA
-634 TEANNLYMDTTKA
+634 TEANNVYMDTTKA

-660 SDFISSNVT
+660 SDFISSNFT
-669 KGAVD
+669 KGAVEG
-674 ALKGIVEAIDAVVNS
+674 LKGIVEAIDKIVET

-700 GIVKIVKNVA
+700 GLAKVIKNVA

>member
-18 EFQAGITSLVS
+18 EFQAGITSLVA

-54 ESMTKAATSAGSLTR
+54 ESMTKAASSANAMKSMG
-69 LNGYT
+69 GYT

-89 ANTQAKTSNANASR
+89 ANTQAKDANASATKK
-103 QAADAAK
+103 AADATKQAK
-110 AQATA
+110 A
-115 ISGSLKEIQATNANI
+115 S
-130 TSAYKSLQKT
+130 
-140 LGGSTATGQNASD
+140 
-153 LNAMKSK
+153 
-160 YIELQEA
+160 
-167 VTRLKSLKSSATQED
+167 ED
-182 INNVY
+182 
-187 KLQADMQNL
+187 
-196 ISKTQQRVAV
+196 
-206 EKQAADAV
+206 
-214 KKMAEAEK
+214 
-222 QAAANEAAFA
+222 AFA
-232 AGTEKHTQALTKVNT
+232 AGTKKHTDALNKVNT
-247 LLGQVTANT
+247 LLGQVTVNT
-256 QKWTAARNGN
+256 QKWTAARSGK
-266 TSASYASLKDQITA
+266 TSTSYSALKDQISA
-280 LESLKTGLMNG
+280 LESLKIGLMNG

-307 AVTDSSTAIRAA
+307 TVTDSSTAIRAA

-411 RLGYGMNESA
+411 RLGYGMDESSN
-421 GLAKYANIMA
+421 LAKYANIMA

-449 KGYEMDASDAE
+449 KGYELDASDAE

-516 TTGTMWKTVS
+516 TTGTLWKTVS

-556 IIALSGVDI
+556 IMALSGVDI

-577 IFVQLAEVWD
+577 IFVQLAEAWD

-629 SAGAA
+629 SAGTA

-660 SDFISSNVT
+660 SDFISSNAT

>member
-45 SLSSMRKQI
+45 SLSSMKKQI
-54 ESMTKAATSAGSLTR
+54 ESMTKAAATANTAKSMG
-69 LNGYT
+69 GYT
-74 QTNSGIW
+74 KTNSGIW
-81 LKDTAAIK
+81 VKDTAAIK
-89 ANTQAKTSNANASR
+89 ANTQAKNENASATKK
-103 QAADAAK
+103 AADATKQAK
-110 AQATA
+110 A
-115 ISGSLKEIQATNANI
+115 S
-130 TSAYKSLQKT
+130 
-140 LGGSTATGQNASD
+140 
-153 LNAMKSK
+153 
-160 YIELQEA
+160 
-167 VTRLKSLKSSATQED
+167 ED
-182 INNVY
+182 
-187 KLQADMQNL
+187 
-196 ISKTQQRVAV
+196 T
-206 EKQAADAV
+206 
-214 KKMAEAEK
+214 
-222 QAAANEAAFA
+222 FA
-232 AGTEKHTQALTKVNT
+232 AGTKKHTDALNKVNT

-256 QKWTAARNGN
+256 QKWTAARSGKSSDNY
-266 TSASYASLKDQITA
+266 SALKGQITA
-280 LESLKTGLMNG
+280 LETLKSGLMNG
-291 SVSAEQFKERF
+291 TVSAEQFENSFR
-302 ASIKA
+302 SIKST
-307 AVTDSSTAIRAA
+307 VTESSATIRAA
-319 GENTQSF
+319 GENTQTL
-326 GDRISGLAAKFSS
+326 GDRFGGLATKFAS
-339 WLTVSQAIMYAVRT
+339 WLSITQVIMTAVRT

-365 SAMNQIQIVTGASD
+365 SAMTQIKIVTGASD
-379 SQMESFLTRSIALAK
+379 SQMEAFLTKSIALAK

-411 RLGYGMNESA
+411 RLGYNMSDSSN
-421 GLAKYANIMA
+421 LAKYANIMA

-449 KGYEMDASDAE
+449 KGYELDANDAE

-556 IIALSGVDI
+556 IKALSGVDI

-629 SAGAA
+629 SAGTA
-634 TEANNLYMDTTKA
+634 TEANNIYMDTTKA

-660 SDFISSNVT
+660 SDFISSNFT
-669 KGAVD
+669 KGAVEG
-674 ALKGIVEAIDAVVNS
+674 LKGIVEAIDKIVET

-700 GIVKIVKNVA
+700 GLAKVIKNVA

>member
-45 SLSSMRKQI
+45 SLSSMKKQI
-54 ESMTKAATSAGSLTR
+54 ESMTKAAATANTAKSMG
-69 LNGYT
+69 GYT
-74 QTNSGIW
+74 KTNSGIW
-81 LKDTAAIK
+81 VKDTAAIK
-89 ANTQAKTSNANASR
+89 ANTQAKNENASATKK
-103 QAADAAK
+103 AADATKQAK
-110 AQATA
+110 A
-115 ISGSLKEIQATNANI
+115 S
-130 TSAYKSLQKT
+130 
-140 LGGSTATGQNASD
+140 
-153 LNAMKSK
+153 
-160 YIELQEA
+160 
-167 VTRLKSLKSSATQED
+167 ED
-182 INNVY
+182 
-187 KLQADMQNL
+187 
-196 ISKTQQRVAV
+196 T
-206 EKQAADAV
+206 
-214 KKMAEAEK
+214 
-222 QAAANEAAFA
+222 FA
-232 AGTEKHTQALTKVNT
+232 AGTKKHTDALNKVNT

-256 QKWTAARNGN
+256 QKWTAARSGKSSDNYS
-266 TSASYASLKDQITA
+266 TLKGQITA
-280 LESLKTGLMNG
+280 LETLKSGLMNG
-291 SVSAEQFKERF
+291 TVSAEQFENSFR
-302 ASIKA
+302 SIKST
-307 AVTDSSTAIRAA
+307 VTESSAAIRAA
-319 GENTQSF
+319 GENTQTL
-326 GDRISGLAAKFSS
+326 GDRFGGLATKFAS
-339 WLTVSQAIMYAVRT
+339 WLSITQVIMTAVRT

-358 SAAVEVE
+358 SASVEVE
-365 SAMNQIQIVTGASD
+365 SAMAQIKIVTGASD
-379 SQMESFLTRSIALAK
+379 SQMEAFLTKSIALAK

-411 RLGYGMNESA
+411 RLGYNMSDSSN
-421 GLAKYANIMA
+421 LAKYANIMA

-449 KGYEMDASDAE
+449 KGYELDANDAE

-548 GLSKYREE
+548 GLSKYKEE
-556 IIALSGVDI
+556 IKALSGVDI

-629 SAGAA
+629 SAGTA
-634 TEANNLYMDTTKA
+634 TEANNVYMDTTKA

-660 SDFISSNVT
+660 SDFISSNFT
-669 KGAVD
+669 KGAVEG
-674 ALKGIVEAIDAVVNS
+674 LKGIVEAIDKIVET

-700 GIVKIVKNVA
+700 GLAKVIKNVA

>member
-18 EFQAGITSLVS
+18 EFQAGITSLVA

-206 EKQAADAV
+206 EKQAADAA

-353 AKQMV
+353 TKQMV

-556 IIALSGVDI
+556 IMALSGVDI

-629 SAGAA
+629 SAGTA

-674 ALKGIVEAIDAVVNS
+674 TLKGIVEAIDAVVNS

-700 GIVKIVKNVA
+700 GIAKIIKNVA

>member
-45 SLSSMRKQI
+45 SLSSMKKQI
-54 ESMTKAATSAGSLTR
+54 ESMTKAAETANTAKSMG
-69 LNGYT
+69 GYT
-74 QTNSGIW
+74 KTNSGIW
-81 LKDTAAIK
+81 VKDTAAIK
-89 ANTQAKTSNANASR
+89 ANTQAKNENASATKK
-103 QAADAAK
+103 AADATKQAK
-110 AQATA
+110 A
-115 ISGSLKEIQATNANI
+115 S
-130 TSAYKSLQKT
+130 
-140 LGGSTATGQNASD
+140 
-153 LNAMKSK
+153 
-160 YIELQEA
+160 
-167 VTRLKSLKSSATQED
+167 ED
-182 INNVY
+182 
-187 KLQADMQNL
+187 
-196 ISKTQQRVAV
+196 T
-206 EKQAADAV
+206 
-214 KKMAEAEK
+214 
-222 QAAANEAAFA
+222 FA
-232 AGTEKHTQALTKVNT
+232 AGTKKHTDALNKVNT

-256 QKWTAARNGN
+256 QKWTAARSGKSSDNY
-266 TSASYASLKDQITA
+266 SALKGQITA
-280 LESLKTGLMNG
+280 LETLKSGLMNG
-291 SVSAEQFKERF
+291 TVSAEQFENSFR
-302 ASIKA
+302 SIKST
-307 AVTDSSTAIRAA
+307 VTESSAAIRAA
-319 GENTQSF
+319 GENTQTL
-326 GDRISGLAAKFSS
+326 GDRFGGLATKFAS
-339 WLTVSQAIMYAVRT
+339 WLSITQVIMTAVRT

-365 SAMNQIQIVTGASD
+365 SAMAQIKIVMGASD
-379 SQMESFLTRSIALAK
+379 SQMEAFLTKSIALAK

-411 RLGYGMNESA
+411 RLGYNMSDSSN
-421 GLAKYANIMA
+421 LAKYANIMA

-449 KGYEMDASDAE
+449 KGYELDANDAE

-556 IIALSGVDI
+556 IKALSGVDI

-629 SAGAA
+629 SAGTA
-634 TEANNLYMDTTKA
+634 TEANNVYMDTTKA

-660 SDFISSNVT
+660 SDFISSNFT
-669 KGAVD
+669 KGAVEG
-674 ALKGIVEAIDAVVNS
+674 LKGIVEAIDKIVET
-689 VGSLGTILAGL
+689 VGSLGTILAGFGL
-700 GIVKIVKNVA
+700 AKVIKNVA

>member
-45 SLSSMRKQI
+45 SLSSMKKQI
-54 ESMTKAATSAGSLTR
+54 ESMTKAAATANTTKSMG
-69 LNGYT
+69 GYT
-74 QTNSGIW
+74 KTNSGIW
-81 LKDTAAIK
+81 VKDTAAIK
-89 ANTQAKTSNANASR
+89 ANTQAKNENASATKK
-103 QAADAAK
+103 AADATKQAK
-110 AQATA
+110 A
-115 ISGSLKEIQATNANI
+115 S
-130 TSAYKSLQKT
+130 
-140 LGGSTATGQNASD
+140 
-153 LNAMKSK
+153 
-160 YIELQEA
+160 
-167 VTRLKSLKSSATQED
+167 ED
-182 INNVY
+182 
-187 KLQADMQNL
+187 
-196 ISKTQQRVAV
+196 T
-206 EKQAADAV
+206 
-214 KKMAEAEK
+214 
-222 QAAANEAAFA
+222 FA
-232 AGTEKHTQALTKVNT
+232 AGTKKHTDALNKVNT

-256 QKWTAARNGN
+256 QKWTAARSGKSSDNY
-266 TSASYASLKDQITA
+266 SALKGQITA
-280 LESLKTGLMNG
+280 LETLKSGLMNG
-291 SVSAEQFKERF
+291 TVSAEQFENSFR
-302 ASIKA
+302 SIKST
-307 AVTDSSTAIRAA
+307 VTESSAAIRAA
-319 GENTQSF
+319 GENTQTL
-326 GDRISGLAAKFSS
+326 GDRFGGLATKFAS
-339 WLTVSQAIMYAVRT
+339 WLSITQVIMTAVRT

-365 SAMNQIQIVTGASD
+365 SAMAQIKIVTGASD
-379 SQMESFLTRSIALAK
+379 SQMEAFFTKSIALAK

-411 RLGYGMNESA
+411 RLGYNMSDSSN
-421 GLAKYANIMA
+421 LAKYANIMA

-449 KGYEMDASDAE
+449 KGYELDANDAE

-556 IIALSGVDI
+556 IKALSGVDI

-629 SAGAA
+629 SAGTA
-634 TEANNLYMDTTKA
+634 TEANNVYMDTTKA

-660 SDFISSNVT
+660 SDFISSNFT
-669 KGAVD
+669 KGAVEG
-674 ALKGIVEAIDAVVNS
+674 LKGIVEAIDKIVET

-700 GIVKIVKNVA
+700 GLAKVIKNVA

>member
-45 SLSSMRKQI
+45 SLSSMKKQI
-54 ESMTKAATSAGSLTR
+54 ESMTKAAATANTAKSMG
-69 LNGYT
+69 GYT
-74 QTNSGIW
+74 KTNSGIW
-81 LKDTAAIK
+81 VKDTAAIK
-89 ANTQAKTSNANASR
+89 ANTQAKNENASATKK
-103 QAADAAK
+103 AADATKQAK
-110 AQATA
+110 A
-115 ISGSLKEIQATNANI
+115 S
-130 TSAYKSLQKT
+130 
-140 LGGSTATGQNASD
+140 
-153 LNAMKSK
+153 
-160 YIELQEA
+160 
-167 VTRLKSLKSSATQED
+167 ED
-182 INNVY
+182 
-187 KLQADMQNL
+187 
-196 ISKTQQRVAV
+196 T
-206 EKQAADAV
+206 
-214 KKMAEAEK
+214 
-222 QAAANEAAFA
+222 FA
-232 AGTEKHTQALTKVNT
+232 AGTKKHTDALNKVNT

-256 QKWTAARNGN
+256 QKWTAARSGKSSDNY
-266 TSASYASLKDQITA
+266 SALKGQITA
-280 LESLKTGLMNG
+280 LETLKSGLMNG
-291 SVSAEQFKERF
+291 TVSAEQFENSFR
-302 ASIKA
+302 SIKST
-307 AVTDSSTAIRAA
+307 VTESSAAIRAA
-319 GENTQSF
+319 GENTQTL
-326 GDRISGLAAKFSS
+326 GDRFGGLATKFAS
-339 WLTVSQAIMYAVRT
+339 WLSITQVIMTAVRT

-365 SAMNQIQIVTGASD
+365 SAMAQIKIVTGASD
-379 SQMESFLTRSIALAK
+379 SQMEAFLTKSIALAK

-411 RLGYGMNESA
+411 RLGYNMSDSSN
-421 GLAKYANIMA
+421 LAKYANIMA

-449 KGYEMDASDAE
+449 KGYELDANDAE

-556 IIALSGVDI
+556 IKALSGVDI

-629 SAGAA
+629 SAGIA
-634 TEANNLYMDTTKA
+634 TEANNIYMDTTKA

-660 SDFISSNVT
+660 SDFISSNFT
-669 KGAVD
+669 KGAVEG
-674 ALKGIVEAIDAVVNS
+674 LKGIVEAIDKIVET

-700 GIVKIVKNVA
+700 GLAKVIKNVA

>member
-54 ESMTKAATSAGSLTR
+54 ESMTKAASSTNASKLTD
-69 LNGYT
+69 GYI
-74 QTNSGIW
+74 QTKSGIW
-81 LKDTAAIK
+81 MKNTAAIK
-89 ANTQAKTSNANASR
+89 ANTQAKNANANATKK
-103 QAADAAK
+103 AADA
-110 AQATA
+110 T
-115 ISGSLKEIQATNANI
+115 
-130 TSAYKSLQKT
+130 
-140 LGGSTATGQNASD
+140 
-153 LNAMKSK
+153 
-160 YIELQEA
+160 
-167 VTRLKSLKSSATQED
+167 
-182 INNVY
+182 
-187 KLQADMQNL
+187 
-196 ISKTQQRVAV
+196 
-206 EKQAADAV
+206 
-214 KKMAEAEK
+214 K
-222 QAAANEAAFA
+222 QAAASENAFS
-232 AGTEKHTQALTKVNT
+232 AGTKKHTDALNKVNN

-256 QKWTAARNGN
+256 QKWTAARSGK
-266 TSASYASLKDQITA
+266 SSESYAALRDQITA
-280 LESLKTGLMNG
+280 LETLKAGLMNG
-291 SVSAEQFKERF
+291 SISAEQFESSFR
-302 ASIKA
+302 SIKA
-307 AVTDSSTAIRAA
+307 TVTESSAAIRAA
-319 GENTQSF
+319 GENTTTL
-326 GDRISGLAAKFSS
+326 GDRFSGLASKFSS
-339 WLTVSQAIMYAVRT
+339 WLSVTYVIMTAIRTV
-353 AKQMV
+353 KQMV
-358 SAAVEVE
+358 SAATEVE
-365 SAMNQIQIVTGASD
+365 SAMAQIQIVTGASD
-379 SQMESFLTRSIALAK
+379 SQMESFLTNSIALAK

-411 RLGYGMNESA
+411 RLGYNMSDSSN
-421 GLAKYANIMA
+421 LAKYANIMA

-556 IIALSGVDI
+556 IMALSGVDI

-619 AIGAYSSAMD
+619 AIGAYASAMD
-629 SAGAA
+629 SAGTA
-634 TEANNLYMDTTKA
+634 TEANNIYMDTTKA
-647 KVGELK
+647 KAGELK

-660 SDFISSNVT
+660 SDVFDSDFT

-674 ALKGIVEAIDAVVNS
+674 ALRGIVEAIDKVIS
-689 VGSLGTILAGL
+689 TFGSLKTILVGL
-700 GIVKIVKNVA
+700 GIAKIIKNVA

>member
-18 EFQAGITSLVS
+18 EFQAGITSLVA

-54 ESMTKAATSAGSLTR
+54 ESMTKAASSANAMKSMG
-69 LNGYT
+69 GYT

-89 ANTQAKTSNANASR
+89 ANTQAKDANASATKK
-103 QAADAAK
+103 AADATKQAK
-110 AQATA
+110 A
-115 ISGSLKEIQATNANI
+115 S
-130 TSAYKSLQKT
+130 
-140 LGGSTATGQNASD
+140 
-153 LNAMKSK
+153 
-160 YIELQEA
+160 
-167 VTRLKSLKSSATQED
+167 ED
-182 INNVY
+182 
-187 KLQADMQNL
+187 
-196 ISKTQQRVAV
+196 
-206 EKQAADAV
+206 
-214 KKMAEAEK
+214 
-222 QAAANEAAFA
+222 AFA
-232 AGTEKHTQALTKVNT
+232 AGTKKHTDALNKVNT
-247 LLGQVTANT
+247 LLGQVTVNT
-256 QKWTAARNGN
+256 QKWTAARSGK
-266 TSASYASLKDQITA
+266 TSTSYSALKDQISA
-280 LESLKTGLMNG
+280 LESLKIGLMNG

-307 AVTDSSTAIRAA
+307 TVTDSSTAIRAA

-460 HVSDVLVKVGQEY
+460 HVSDVLIKVGQEY

>member
-45 SLSSMRKQI
+45 SMSSMKKQI
-54 ESMTKAATSAGSLTR
+54 ESMTKAAATANTTKSMG
-69 LNGYT
+69 GYT
-74 QTNSGIW
+74 KTNSGIW
-81 LKDTAAIK
+81 VKDTAAIK
-89 ANTQAKTSNANASR
+89 ANTQAKNENASATKK
-103 QAADAAK
+103 AADATKQAK
-110 AQATA
+110 A
-115 ISGSLKEIQATNANI
+115 S
-130 TSAYKSLQKT
+130 
-140 LGGSTATGQNASD
+140 
-153 LNAMKSK
+153 
-160 YIELQEA
+160 
-167 VTRLKSLKSSATQED
+167 ED
-182 INNVY
+182 
-187 KLQADMQNL
+187 
-196 ISKTQQRVAV
+196 T
-206 EKQAADAV
+206 
-214 KKMAEAEK
+214 
-222 QAAANEAAFA
+222 FA
-232 AGTEKHTQALTKVNT
+232 AGTKKHTDALNKVNT

-256 QKWTAARNGN
+256 QKWTAARSGKSSDNY
-266 TSASYASLKDQITA
+266 SALKGQITA
-280 LESLKTGLMNG
+280 LETLKSGLMNG
-291 SVSAEQFKERF
+291 TVSAEQFENSFR
-302 ASIKA
+302 SIKST
-307 AVTDSSTAIRAA
+307 VTESSAAIRAA
-319 GENTQSF
+319 GENTQTL
-326 GDRISGLAAKFSS
+326 GDRFGGLATKFAS
-339 WLTVSQAIMYAVRT
+339 WLSITQVIMTAVRT

-365 SAMNQIQIVTGASD
+365 SAMAQIKIVTGASD
-379 SQMESFLTRSIALAK
+379 SQMEAFLTKSIALAK

-411 RLGYGMNESA
+411 RLGYNMSDSSN
-421 GLAKYANIMA
+421 LAKYANIMA

-449 KGYEMDASDAE
+449 KGYELDANDAE

-556 IIALSGVDI
+556 IKALSGVDI

-629 SAGAA
+629 SAGTA
-634 TEANNLYMDTTKA
+634 TEANNVYMDTTKA

-660 SDFISSNVT
+660 SDFISSNFT
-669 KGAVD
+669 KGAVEG
-674 ALKGIVEAIDAVVNS
+674 LKGIVEAIDKIVET

-700 GIVKIVKNVA
+700 GLAKVIKNVA

>member
-1 MADILL
+1 MSWSWKDIW
-7 TVGVDTSLSYA
+7 V
-18 EFQAGITSLVS
+18 
-29 QVNANPPKIKL
+29 
-40 KFDDS
+40 
-45 SLSSMRKQI
+45 
-54 ESMTKAATSAGSLTR
+54 
-69 LNGYT
+69 
-74 QTNSGIW
+74 
-81 LKDTAAIK
+81 KDTAAIK
-89 ANTQAKTSNANASR
+89 ANTQAKNENASATKK
-103 QAADAAK
+103 AADATKQAK
-110 AQATA
+110 A
-115 ISGSLKEIQATNANI
+115 S
-130 TSAYKSLQKT
+130 
-140 LGGSTATGQNASD
+140 
-153 LNAMKSK
+153 
-160 YIELQEA
+160 
-167 VTRLKSLKSSATQED
+167 ED
-182 INNVY
+182 
-187 KLQADMQNL
+187 
-196 ISKTQQRVAV
+196 T
-206 EKQAADAV
+206 
-214 KKMAEAEK
+214 
-222 QAAANEAAFA
+222 FA
-232 AGTEKHTQALTKVNT
+232 AGTKKHTDALNKVNT

-256 QKWTAARNGN
+256 QKWTAARSGKSSDNY
-266 TSASYASLKDQITA
+266 SALKGQITA
-280 LESLKTGLMNG
+280 LETLKSGLMNG
-291 SVSAEQFKERF
+291 TVSAEQFENSFR
-302 ASIKA
+302 SIKST
-307 AVTDSSTAIRAA
+307 VTESSAAIRAA
-319 GENTQSF
+319 GENTQTL
-326 GDRISGLAAKFSS
+326 GDRFGGLATKFAS
-339 WLTVSQAIMYAVRT
+339 WLSITQVIMTAVRT

-365 SAMNQIQIVTGASD
+365 SAMAQIKIVTGASD
-379 SQMESFLTRSIALAK
+379 SQMEAFLTKSIALAK

-411 RLGYGMNESA
+411 RLGYNMSDSSN
-421 GLAKYANIMA
+421 LAKYANIMA

-449 KGYEMDASDAE
+449 KGYELDANDAE

-556 IIALSGVDI
+556 IKALSGVDI

-629 SAGAA
+629 SAGIA
-634 TEANNLYMDTTKA
+634 TEANNIYMDTTKA

-660 SDFISSNVT
+660 SDFISSNFT
-669 KGAVD
+669 KGAVEG
-674 ALKGIVEAIDAVVNS
+674 LKGIVEAIDKIVET

-700 GIVKIVKNVA
+700 GLAKVIKNVA

>member
-45 SLSSMRKQI
+45 SLSSMKKQI
-54 ESMTKAATSAGSLTR
+54 ESMTKAAATANTAKSMG
-69 LNGYT
+69 GYT
-74 QTNSGIW
+74 KTNSGIW
-81 LKDTAAIK
+81 VKDTAAIK
-89 ANTQAKTSNANASR
+89 ANTQAKNENASATKK
-103 QAADAAK
+103 AADATKQAK
-110 AQATA
+110 A
-115 ISGSLKEIQATNANI
+115 S
-130 TSAYKSLQKT
+130 
-140 LGGSTATGQNASD
+140 
-153 LNAMKSK
+153 
-160 YIELQEA
+160 
-167 VTRLKSLKSSATQED
+167 ED
-182 INNVY
+182 
-187 KLQADMQNL
+187 
-196 ISKTQQRVAV
+196 T
-206 EKQAADAV
+206 
-214 KKMAEAEK
+214 
-222 QAAANEAAFA
+222 FA
-232 AGTEKHTQALTKVNT
+232 AGTKKHTDALNKVNT

-256 QKWTAARNGN
+256 QKWTAARSGKSSDNY
-266 TSASYASLKDQITA
+266 SALKGQITA
-280 LESLKTGLMNG
+280 LETLKSGLMNG
-291 SVSAEQFKERF
+291 TISAEQFENSFR
-302 ASIKA
+302 SIKST
-307 AVTDSSTAIRAA
+307 VTESSAAIRAA
-319 GENTQSF
+319 GENTQTL
-326 GDRISGLAAKFSS
+326 GDRFGGLATKFAS
-339 WLTVSQAIMYAVRT
+339 WLSITQVIMTAVRT

-365 SAMNQIQIVTGASD
+365 SAMAQIKIVTGASD
-379 SQMESFLTRSIALAK
+379 SQMEAFLTKSIALAK

-411 RLGYGMNESA
+411 RLGYNMSDSSN
-421 GLAKYANIMA
+421 LAKYANIMA

-449 KGYEMDASDAE
+449 KGYELDANDAE

-556 IIALSGVDI
+556 IKALSGIDI

-629 SAGAA
+629 SAGTA
-634 TEANNLYMDTTKA
+634 TEANNVYMDTTKA

-660 SDFISSNVT
+660 SDFISSNFT
-669 KGAVD
+669 KGAVEG
-674 ALKGIVEAIDAVVNS
+674 LKGIVEAIDKIVET

-700 GIVKIVKNVA
+700 GLAKVIKNVA

>member
-45 SLSSMRKQI
+45 SLSSMKKQI
-54 ESMTKAATSAGSLTR
+54 ESMTKAAATANTAKSMG
-69 LNGYT
+69 GYT
-74 QTNSGIW
+74 KTNSGIW
-81 LKDTAAIK
+81 VKDTAAIK
-89 ANTQAKTSNANASR
+89 ANTQAKNENASATKK
-103 QAADAAK
+103 AADATKQAK
-110 AQATA
+110 A
-115 ISGSLKEIQATNANI
+115 S
-130 TSAYKSLQKT
+130 
-140 LGGSTATGQNASD
+140 
-153 LNAMKSK
+153 
-160 YIELQEA
+160 
-167 VTRLKSLKSSATQED
+167 ED
-182 INNVY
+182 
-187 KLQADMQNL
+187 
-196 ISKTQQRVAV
+196 T
-206 EKQAADAV
+206 
-214 KKMAEAEK
+214 
-222 QAAANEAAFA
+222 FA
-232 AGTEKHTQALTKVNT
+232 AGTKKHTDALNKVNT

-256 QKWTAARNGN
+256 QKWTAARSGKSSDNY
-266 TSASYASLKDQITA
+266 SALKGQITA
-280 LESLKTGLMNG
+280 LETLKSGLMNG
-291 SVSAEQFKERF
+291 TVSAEQFENSFR
-302 ASIKA
+302 SIKST
-307 AVTDSSTAIRAA
+307 VTESSAAIRAA
-319 GENTQSF
+319 GENTQTL
-326 GDRISGLAAKFSS
+326 GDRFDGLATKFAS
-339 WLTVSQAIMYAVRT
+339 WLSITQVIMTAVRT

-365 SAMNQIQIVTGASD
+365 SAMTQIKIVTGASD
-379 SQMESFLTRSIALAK
+379 SQMEAFLTKSIALAK

-411 RLGYGMNESA
+411 RLGYNMSDSSN
-421 GLAKYANIMA
+421 LAKYANIMA

-449 KGYEMDASDAE
+449 KGYELDANDAE

-556 IIALSGVDI
+556 IKALSGVDI

-629 SAGAA
+629 SAGTA
-634 TEANNLYMDTTKA
+634 TEANNIYMDTTKA

-660 SDFISSNVT
+660 SDFISSNFT
-669 KGAVD
+669 KGAVEG
-674 ALKGIVEAIDAVVNS
+674 LKGIVEAIDKIVET

-700 GIVKIVKNVA
+700 GLAKVIKNVA

>member
-45 SLSSMRKQI
+45 SLSSMKKQI
-54 ESMTKAATSAGSLTR
+54 ESMTKAAATANTAKSMG
-69 LNGYT
+69 GYT
-74 QTNSGIW
+74 KTNSGIW
-81 LKDTAAIK
+81 VKDTAAIK
-89 ANTQAKTSNANASR
+89 ANTQAKNENASATKK
-103 QAADAAK
+103 AADATKQAK
-110 AQATA
+110 A
-115 ISGSLKEIQATNANI
+115 S
-130 TSAYKSLQKT
+130 
-140 LGGSTATGQNASD
+140 
-153 LNAMKSK
+153 
-160 YIELQEA
+160 
-167 VTRLKSLKSSATQED
+167 ED
-182 INNVY
+182 
-187 KLQADMQNL
+187 
-196 ISKTQQRVAV
+196 T
-206 EKQAADAV
+206 
-214 KKMAEAEK
+214 
-222 QAAANEAAFA
+222 FA
-232 AGTEKHTQALTKVNT
+232 AGTKKHTDALNKVNT

-256 QKWTAARNGN
+256 QKWTAARSGKSSDNY
-266 TSASYASLKDQITA
+266 SALKGQITA
-280 LESLKTGLMNG
+280 LETLKSGLMNG
-291 SVSAEQFKERF
+291 TVSAEQFENSFR
-302 ASIKA
+302 SIKST
-307 AVTDSSTAIRAA
+307 VTESSAAIRAA
-319 GENTQSF
+319 GENTQTL
-326 GDRISGLAAKFSS
+326 GDRFGGLATKFAS
-339 WLTVSQAIMYAVRT
+339 WLSITQVIMTAVRT

-365 SAMNQIQIVTGASD
+365 SAMTQIKIVTGASD
-379 SQMESFLTRSIALAK
+379 SQMEAFLTKSIALAK

-411 RLGYGMNESA
+411 RLGYNMSDSSN
-421 GLAKYANIMA
+421 LAKYANIMA

-449 KGYEMDASDAE
+449 KGYELDANDAE

-556 IIALSGVDI
+556 IKALSGVDI

-629 SAGAA
+629 SAGTA
-634 TEANNLYMDTTKA
+634 TEANNIYMDTTKA

-653 AAFQELS
+653 VAFQELS
-660 SDFISSNVT
+660 SDFISSNFT
-669 KGAVD
+669 KGAVEG
-674 ALKGIVEAIDAVVNS
+674 LKGIVEAIDKIVETI
-689 VGSLGTILAGL
+689 GSLGTILAGL
-700 GIVKIVKNVA
+700 GLAKVIKNVA

>member
-45 SLSSMRKQI
+45 SMSSMKKQI
-54 ESMTKAATSAGSLTR
+54 ESMTKAAATANTAKSMG
-69 LNGYT
+69 GYT
-74 QTNSGIW
+74 KTNSGIW
-81 LKDTAAIK
+81 VKDTAAIK
-89 ANTQAKTSNANASR
+89 ANTQAKNENASATKK
-103 QAADAAK
+103 AADATKQAK
-110 AQATA
+110 A
-115 ISGSLKEIQATNANI
+115 S
-130 TSAYKSLQKT
+130 
-140 LGGSTATGQNASD
+140 
-153 LNAMKSK
+153 
-160 YIELQEA
+160 
-167 VTRLKSLKSSATQED
+167 ED
-182 INNVY
+182 
-187 KLQADMQNL
+187 
-196 ISKTQQRVAV
+196 T
-206 EKQAADAV
+206 
-214 KKMAEAEK
+214 
-222 QAAANEAAFA
+222 FA
-232 AGTEKHTQALTKVNT
+232 AGTKKHTDALNKVNT

-256 QKWTAARNGN
+256 QKWTAARSGKSSDNY
-266 TSASYASLKDQITA
+266 SALKGQITA
-280 LESLKTGLMNG
+280 LETLKSGLMNG
-291 SVSAEQFKERF
+291 TISAEQFENSFR
-302 ASIKA
+302 SIKST
-307 AVTDSSTAIRAA
+307 VTESSAAIRAA
-319 GENTQSF
+319 GENTQTL
-326 GDRISGLAAKFSS
+326 GDRFGGLATKFAS
-339 WLTVSQAIMYAVRT
+339 WLSITQVIMTAVRT

-365 SAMNQIQIVTGASD
+365 SAMAQIKIVTGASD
-379 SQMESFLTRSIALAK
+379 SQMEAFLTKSIALAK

-411 RLGYGMNESA
+411 RLGYNMSDSSN
-421 GLAKYANIMA
+421 LAKYANIMA

-449 KGYEMDASDAE
+449 KGYELDANDAE

-556 IIALSGVDI
+556 IKALSGVDI

-629 SAGAA
+629 SAGTA
-634 TEANNLYMDTTKA
+634 TEANNVYMDTTKA

-660 SDFISSNVT
+660 SDFISSNFT
-669 KGAVD
+669 KGAVEG
-674 ALKGIVEAIDAVVNS
+674 LKGIVEAIDKIVET

-700 GIVKIVKNVA
+700 GLAKVIKNVA

>member
-45 SLSSMRKQI
+45 SLSSMKKQI
-54 ESMTKAATSAGSLTR
+54 ESMTKAAATANTAKSMG
-69 LNGYT
+69 GYT
-74 QTNSGIW
+74 KTNSGIW
-81 LKDTAAIK
+81 VKDTAAIK
-89 ANTQAKTSNANASR
+89 ANTQAKNENASATKK
-103 QAADAAK
+103 AADATKQAK
-110 AQATA
+110 A
-115 ISGSLKEIQATNANI
+115 S
-130 TSAYKSLQKT
+130 
-140 LGGSTATGQNASD
+140 
-153 LNAMKSK
+153 
-160 YIELQEA
+160 
-167 VTRLKSLKSSATQED
+167 ED
-182 INNVY
+182 
-187 KLQADMQNL
+187 
-196 ISKTQQRVAV
+196 T
-206 EKQAADAV
+206 
-214 KKMAEAEK
+214 
-222 QAAANEAAFA
+222 FA
-232 AGTEKHTQALTKVNT
+232 AGTKKHTDALNKVNT

-256 QKWTAARNGN
+256 QKWTAARSGKSSDNY
-266 TSASYASLKDQITA
+266 SALKGQITA
-280 LESLKTGLMNG
+280 LETLKSGLMNG
-291 SVSAEQFKERF
+291 TVSAEQFENSFR
-302 ASIKA
+302 SIKST
-307 AVTDSSTAIRAA
+307 VTESSAAIRAA
-319 GENTQSF
+319 GENTQTL
-326 GDRISGLAAKFSS
+326 GDRFGGLATKFAS
-339 WLTVSQAIMYAVRT
+339 WLSITQVIMTAVRT

-365 SAMNQIQIVTGASD
+365 SAMAQIKIVTGASD
-379 SQMESFLTRSIALAK
+379 SQMEAFLTKSIALAK

-411 RLGYGMNESA
+411 RLGYNMSDSSN
-421 GLAKYANIMA
+421 LAKYANIMA

-449 KGYEMDASDAE
+449 KGYELDANDAE

-473 AISAEELMAAFQ
+473 AISSEELMAAFQ

-556 IIALSGVDI
+556 IKALSGVDI

-629 SAGAA
+629 SAGTA
-634 TEANNLYMDTTKA
+634 TEANNVYMDTTKA

-660 SDFISSNVT
+660 SDFISSNFT
-669 KGAVD
+669 KGAVEG
-674 ALKGIVEAIDAVVNS
+674 LKGIVEAIDKIVET

-700 GIVKIVKNVA
+700 GLAKVIKNVA